1 MEPNT
6 PAGQDGPA
14 LQTTFA
20 FPGCPCVLVVDRLLP
35 ADAVERIEHGVNA
48 HRGGPLVITLPS
60 TTSRKAL
67 AEAIAAMPEQS
78 TLGTPLTFADAKP
91 GLLELLAD
99 YPAVARVLP
108 LPVHP
113 AITLASMRSFGF
125 EVPGVAVLADSG
137 EWLSGTTAIARAA
150 VTVHRGT
157 VAERP
162 DGTAI
167 ETTARIVI
175 RLVDGRIPL
184 DPASV
189 DAPALDP
196 LADYSEDNRPAVL
209 GGECASCLHRAP
221 LHEPTCP
228 KLASAV
234 AYMKL
239 MALLAP
245 HPALVTAWKEYVK
258 ACTPPAPEGST

>member
-1 MEPNT
+1 M
-6 PAGQDGPA
+6 
-14 LQTTFA
+14 QTTFA

-35 ADAVERIEHGVNA
+35 ADAVERIEQGVHA

-60 TTSRKAL
+60 SVSRKAL
-67 AEAIAAMPEQS
+67 AETIAAMPDQS
-78 TLGTPLTFADAKP
+78 TLGTPLAFADAKP
-91 GLLELLAD
+91 ALLELIAD

-113 AITLASMRSFGF
+113 AITIASMRAFGF
-125 EVPGVAVLADSG
+125 EVPGVVALADSG
-137 EWLSGTTAIARAA
+137 EWLPPTAAIARDA

-157 VAERP
+157 FTERP

-184 DPASV
+184 EPASV
-189 DAPALDP
+189 DAPVLDP
-196 LADYSEDNRPAVL
+196 LADYSEDMRPAVL
-209 GGECASCLHRAP
+209 GGECGSCRHRAP
-221 LHEPTCP
+221 LHEPTCR

-245 HPALVTAWKEYVK
+245 HPELLAAWKDYTK
-258 ACTPPAPEGST
+258 ACAPPAPEGSP